1 MFYIMEIE
9 LVFGG
14 RMYMNIQLATS
25 NDLEWIN
32 NQYDSIGFVRS
43 DLKEIK
49 LQSLHTT
56 TSMQVW
62 DD

>member
-1 MFYIMEIE
+1 MS
-9 LVFGG
+9 
-14 RMYMNIQLATS
+14 IQIATS

-56 TSMQVW
+56 IRMQVL

>member
-1 MFYIMEIE
+1 MS
-9 LVFGG
+9 
-14 RMYMNIQLATS
+14 IQLATS

-32 NQYDSIGFVRS
+32 KQYDSIGFVRS

-49 LQSLHTT
+49 LQLLHTT
-56 TSMQVW
+56 MSMQVL

>member
-1 MFYIMEIE
+1 MS
-9 LVFGG
+9 
-14 RMYMNIQLATS
+14 IQMATS

-49 LQSLHTT
+49 LQSLHITM
-56 TSMQVW
+56 SMQVLAG
-62 DD
+62 

>member
-1 MFYIMEIE
+1 MS
-9 LVFGG
+9 
-14 RMYMNIQLATS
+14 IQMATS

-49 LQSLHTT
+49 LQLLHTT
-56 TSMQVW
+56 MSMQVL